1 MSEVVTYSREG
12 NIGVITVDYPPVNAL
27 SHAVRSGLI
36 AALEQGQ
43 KDSDAKALLL
53 VCEGRTFIA
62 GADIREF
69 GKPMQE
75 PGLASVV
82 AQFEN
87 SDKPLVAAI
96 HGTALGGGLETALEI
111 GRASCRERV

>member
-1 MSEVVTYSREG
+1 MSQVVTYTREG
-12 NIGVITVDYPPVNAL
+12 QIGVIRVNYPPVNAL
-27 SHAVRSGLI
+27 GHAVRSGLLE
-36 AALEQGQ
+36 ALEQGES
-43 KDSDAKALLL
+43 DADAKALLL
-53 VCEGRTFIA
+53 VCEGRTFVA

-69 GKPMQE
+69 GKPLQE